1 MNDLHKFKGI
11 QELLDEI
18 IGPTTVVRESNS
30 EVVWRLWD
38 EAVKQLDEQSSMR
51 IARASNPHCAGYP
64 PAFLVDG
71 SELK

>member
-1 MNDLHKFKGI
+1 MNDLQKFKGI

-30 EVVWRLWD
+30 EIVWRLWD
-38 EAVKQLDEQSSMR
+38 EAIKQLDEQSSMR
-51 IARASNPHCAGYP
+51 IARTSNSHCAGYP
-64 PAFLVDG
+64 PGFLVNW